1 MHQLTD
7 MLCSPRREA
16 RFESA
21 RILAAVGRENP
32 TVLQAK
38 WSELA
43 DHFSRLSKEMH
54 EDGPGHHDES
64 GKFIVWNDSNDCTYS
79 EAFHNDK
86 DPVRAL
92 TLPPGC
98 DF

>member
-1 MHQLTD
+1 
-7 MLCSPRREA
+7 
-16 RFESA
+16 
-21 RILAAVGRENP
+21 
-32 TVLQAK
+32 
-38 WSELA
+38 
-43 DHFSRLSKEMH
+43 MH